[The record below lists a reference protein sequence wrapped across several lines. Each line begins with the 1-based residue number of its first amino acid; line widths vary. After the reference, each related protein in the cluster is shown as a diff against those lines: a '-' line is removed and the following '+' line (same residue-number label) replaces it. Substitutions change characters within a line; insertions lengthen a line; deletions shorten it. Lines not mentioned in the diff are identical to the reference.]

1 MVITDAMNMTAITDY
16 YTADEAAIKALQAGA
31 DMILMPEDFKT
42 AYQGVIDAVNDGT
55 LTEDR
60 INESLRRVYRIKY
73 KDKVE

>member
-1 MVITDAMNMTAITDY
+1 MTLQECLDRLARGKLSNLAIC
-16 YTADEAAIKALQAGA
+16 EKGSVKPQEI
-31 DMILMPEDFKT
+31 PR
-42 AYQGVIDAVNDGT
+42 VIDAVNDGT